1 MPLVAVSRLGSH
13 APGDGTLQ
21 GLDAAAA
28 AAGLIPPLDSEK
40 RLWGGPPLETAAP
53 VAGDAPPPAA
63 GLIPLVEVV
72 GLTPLVEAEKLV
84 EEAPLG
90 SAAGG
95 SRTGVEKQPER
106 SARPQRVHRA

>member
-1 MPLVAVSRLGSH
+1 
-13 APGDGTLQ
+13 
-21 GLDAAAA
+21 
-28 AAGLIPPLDSEK
+28 LIPPLDSEK
-40 RLWGGPPLETAAP
+40 RLGGRPPLETAAP

-72 GLTPLVEAEKLV
+72 GLTPLVEVVGLTPLVGAEKLV

-95 SRTGVEKQPER
+95 SRTEVEKQLER
-106 SARPQRVHRA
+106 STRPQRVHQA